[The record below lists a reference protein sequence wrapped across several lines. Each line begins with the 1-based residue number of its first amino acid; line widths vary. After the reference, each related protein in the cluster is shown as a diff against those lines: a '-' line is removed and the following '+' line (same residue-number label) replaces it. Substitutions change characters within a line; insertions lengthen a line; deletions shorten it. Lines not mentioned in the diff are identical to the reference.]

1 LFLLH
6 FHTQTYFKT
15 NKKRIADYPSLL
27 GFVRDV
33 YSIPEVEKYLSIDH
47 IKTHYFT
54 SHPVLNTYAIIPA
67 YDGPDLEAPHG
78 RENL

>member
-1 LFLLH
+1 M
-6 FHTQTYFKT
+6 T
-15 NKKRIADYPSLL
+15 DYPNLL

-33 YSIPEVEKYLSIDH
+33 YSIPEVKKYLSIDH

-78 RENL
+78 REEL